1 MKLSDTLSGLA
12 DLAEIRGDV
21 SEGRLLRQMALAVAA
36 LPREDI
42 DTVRAT
48 RHLDNLDARANQQL
62 HSLLDQGITDT
73 LDRAL
78 QALPA
83 DLRRLAEAPGVGVEG
98 VVRVHRHLGATTA
111 GELSLALD
119 EGHLAE
125 VPGLDEARLA
135 AVRAAVVVLREGRSG
150 IPLGRASM
158 IVSSVRAELER
169 QLGEQVT
176 AFPVGSLRRYQP
188 AVGDLELIAATPHA
202 AATLDAFT
210 ALPSM
215 SAVLHRSA
223 TKATAR
229 VDRTQVT
236 LRIVA
241 PEALGPALV
250 HHTGSRGHVRRLR
263 AHAVG
268 RGMRLAEQ
276 GLYDRHGHLVPCP
289 REEDVYAALG
299 LPFIAPELR
308 HGEDEIAAAIDGR
321 LPSLVSTLHVRGDLH
336 MHTTW
341 SDGRDTVDDM
351 VSAARAIGYEYV
363 AITDHSQGAASG
375 RTLAVADIPR
385 QRAEIEDV
393 RRRVPGLRILHGIE
407 VDILR
412 DGSLDCPDEAL
423 AGFDVVL
430 ASLHDGAGHAP
441 AQLMARYER
450 AMRHPLVHVITHPAN
465 RTPGQHDGYA
475 LDWPRLFALAVAT
488 DTLLEVDGAPGHLD
502 LDGALVRQAIA
513 AGVLL
518 AVDSDCHRAAWLARQ
533 MRFGVATARRG
544 WATPDAVLNTRSWPD
559 VEARLQRTRAR
570 R

>member
-1 MKLSDTLSGLA
+1 MKLSDSLSELA

-21 SEGRLLRQMALAVAA
+21 SEGRVLRQMARAIAA
-36 LPREDI
+36 LPREDV
-42 DTVRAT
+42 DTIRAT
-48 RHLDNLDARANQQL
+48 RHLDNLDARATQQL
-62 HSLLDQGITDT
+62 HALLDQGVTDT
-73 LDRAL
+73 LERAR
-78 QALPA
+78 QALPT
-83 DLRRLAEAPGVGVEG
+83 DLRRLAEVPGVGVEG
-98 VVRVHRHLGATTA
+98 VARVHHHLGVTTA
-111 GELSLALD
+111 GELSVALD
-119 EGHLAE
+119 EGHLAQI
-125 VPGLDEARLA
+125 PGLDEARLA
-135 AVRAAVVVLREGRSG
+135 AVRAAIVVLREGRTR

-158 IVSSVRAELER
+158 IISSVHAELER
-169 QLGEQVT
+169 QLGEHVT
-176 AFPVGSLRRYQP
+176 GFPVGSLRRYQP
-188 AVGDLELIAATPHA
+188 AVGDLEFIAATSHA
-202 AATLDAFT
+202 PAMLDAFA

-215 SAVLHRSA
+215 SGVLHRSA

-236 LRIVA
+236 LRVVA
-241 PEALGPALV
+241 PDALGPALV

-263 AHAVG
+263 AHAAT
-268 RGMRLAEQ
+268 RGMRLGEQ
-276 GLYDRHGHLVPCP
+276 ALYDRHGGAVPCP

-308 HGEDEIAAAIDGR
+308 HGEDEIAAAVAGC

-351 VSAARAIGYEYV
+351 ASAARAIGYEYV

-385 QRAEIEDV
+385 QRAEVQEA
-393 RRRVPGLRILHGIE
+393 RRRVPGLRVLHGIE

-412 DGSLDCPDEAL
+412 DGSLDCPDQAL
-423 AGFDVVL
+423 ADFDVVL
-430 ASLHDGAGHAP
+430 ASLHDGADDAP
-441 AQLMARYER
+441 AALMARYER

-475 LDWPRLFALAVAT
+475 LDWPRLFALAVET

-518 AVDSDCHRAAWLARQ
+518 AVDSDCHRAAWLAQQ
-533 MRFGVATARRG
+533 MRFGIATARRG
-544 WATPDAVLNTRSWPD
+544 WASPDAVLNTRAWPD
-559 VEARLQRTRAR
+559 VEARLR
-570 R
+570 RKRERR